1 LRDNVRFART
11 CGVLIA
17 TWQTGGATQ
26 VAIGLGRLL
35 AQRGHRVRIF
45 GPAELAPRIADA
57 GCLHRP
63 SPPDVELDLRRR
75 AEDQWDALRRVWF
88 GRELADAFTTEFAR
102 EPADAVVVDYLL
114 RSVSAGAERIWAPT
128 ALLVH
133 TIYGFHGGRGD
144 DDATR
149 ERWYEPV
156 NASRVELGLEPLA
169 TGPTR

>member
-1 LRDNVRFART
+1 VR
-11 CGVLIA
+11 
-17 TWQTGGATQ
+17 
-26 VAIGLGRLL
+26 
-35 AQRGHRVRIF
+35 
-45 GPAELAPRIADA
+45 
-57 GCLHRP
+57 
-63 SPPDVELDLRRR
+63 
-75 AEDQWDALRRVWF
+75 F
-88 GRELADAFTTEFAR
+88 GRELADAFTAEFAR

-114 RSVSAGAERIWAPT
+114 RSVSAGAERIRAPT

-133 TIYGFHGGRGD
+133 TIYGFQGGRGD